1 MFGRMALQEAG
12 EINMPDG
19 KDILT
24 GLIDRTQQ
32 ALMVTAMKVVTK
44 QTENDTGYIVFLNP
58 FVVDPTS

>member
-19 KDILT
+19 KDILK

-58 FVVDPTS
+58 FVVAPTL